1 VRTTGPETAGR
12 AAGDAAAEDELDLVA
27 PPDVEILADD
37 LLVMRRRAPLR
48 CIAARAGPR
57 VRFAAMHALE
67 ATASPLV
74 RRYTLEEFHALEPP
88 PGGGHW
94 ELIAGVLYMVPPP
107 SRRHADAVSRLV
119 LVFAAYA
126 AAHPDRCR
134 LFVPRA
140 SLSTPADTHL
150 EPDLFLVA
158 TERLSRMGDENPTSA
173 DLVVEVLSPS
183 TAVYDRTAK
192 ADTYAALGVREL
204 WLVDLE
210 QETIEQRVLAG
221 GRWETRGSSAGPSC
235 VGAITFP
242 GLPVVAAEVFR
253 RS

>member
-1 VRTTGPETAGR
+1 
-12 AAGDAAAEDELDLVA
+12 
-27 PPDVEILADD
+27 
-37 LLVMRRRAPLR
+37 
-48 CIAARAGPR
+48 
-57 VRFAAMHALE
+57 MHALE

-74 RRYTLEEFHALEPP
+74 RRYTLEEFYALGPP
-88 PGGGHW
+88 TGGGHY

-107 SRRHADAVSRLV
+107 SRRHADAVSRLL

-126 AAHPDRCR
+126 AAHPDRCQ

-140 SLSTPADTHL
+140 PVWTPADTYL
-150 EPDLFLVA
+150 EPDFFLVA
-158 TERLSRMGDENPTSA
+158 TERLRQMGDENPTSA

-210 QETIEQRVLAG
+210 TETIEQRILAG
-221 GRWETRGSSAGPSC
+221 GAWQVGPPHAGAASLESA
-235 VGAITFP
+235 AFP
-242 GLPVVAAEVFR
+242 GLRLIPAEILAGAGPA
-253 RS
+253 